1 MATAVKRRS
10 RYTNYSR
17 VPYDAYDGSAARQLQ
32 REEVLRPRPMVRPR
46 ERAVVRPRVRV
57 REAGLVSPFAV
68 VGFLA
73 VGVFAVLLLFSYV
86 QLTTISQ
93 QVVELRSEMTALQSE
108 EAKLRTAYELSYDL
122 SSIEETMTASGAMV
136 RPQNGQVVYVDLS
149 EPDTVTFFNQ
159 DEAVAGLDGMFES
172 VKSIASEIVAY
183 FQCVRPYSDLQ
194 TPEKQTGCPGRPLKR
209 TSREGVRKAIFLR
222 PPAIYHPIPRGSGRR
237 DFLSEVS
244 QPWQTERE
252 SVWSS
257 SSRTGGRTAPFWCA
271 PCSC

>member
-93 QVVELRSEMTALQSE
+93 QVGLRSEMTALQSE

-159 DEAVAGLDGMFES
+159 DEAAAGLDGMFES

-183 FQCVRPYSDLQ
+183 FQ
-194 TPEKQTGCPGRPLKR
+194 
-209 TSREGVRKAIFLR
+209 
-222 PPAIYHPIPRGSGRR
+222 
-237 DFLSEVS
+237 
-244 QPWQTERE
+244 
-252 SVWSS
+252 
-257 SSRTGGRTAPFWCA
+257 
-271 PCSC
+271 

>member
-57 REAGLVSPFAV
+57 REA

-93 QVVELRSEMTALQSE
+93 QVVELRSEMTDLQSE

-183 FQCVRPYSDLQ
+183 FQ
-194 TPEKQTGCPGRPLKR
+194 
-209 TSREGVRKAIFLR
+209 
-222 PPAIYHPIPRGSGRR
+222 
-237 DFLSEVS
+237 
-244 QPWQTERE
+244 
-252 SVWSS
+252 
-257 SSRTGGRTAPFWCA
+257 
-271 PCSC
+271 

>member
-46 ERAVVRPRVRV
+46 ERAVVRPRV

-149 EPDTVTFFNQ
+149 EPDTETFFNQ
-159 DEAVAGLDGMFES
+159 DEVASGLDGMFES

-183 FQCVRPYSDLQ
+183 FQ
-194 TPEKQTGCPGRPLKR
+194 
-209 TSREGVRKAIFLR
+209 
-222 PPAIYHPIPRGSGRR
+222 
-237 DFLSEVS
+237 
-244 QPWQTERE
+244 
-252 SVWSS
+252 
-257 SSRTGGRTAPFWCA
+257 
-271 PCSC
+271 

>member
-46 ERAVVRPRVRV
+46 VRV
-57 REAGLVSPFAV
+57 LEAGLVSPFAV

-183 FQCVRPYSDLQ
+183 FQ
-194 TPEKQTGCPGRPLKR
+194 
-209 TSREGVRKAIFLR
+209 
-222 PPAIYHPIPRGSGRR
+222 
-237 DFLSEVS
+237 
-244 QPWQTERE
+244 
-252 SVWSS
+252 
-257 SSRTGGRTAPFWCA
+257 
-271 PCSC
+271 

>member
-57 REAGLVSPFAV
+57 REAGLVSPFA

-159 DEAVAGLDGMFES
+159 DEAAAGLDGMFES

-183 FQCVRPYSDLQ
+183 FQ
-194 TPEKQTGCPGRPLKR
+194 
-209 TSREGVRKAIFLR
+209 
-222 PPAIYHPIPRGSGRR
+222 
-237 DFLSEVS
+237 
-244 QPWQTERE
+244 
-252 SVWSS
+252 
-257 SSRTGGRTAPFWCA
+257 
-271 PCSC
+271 

>member
-108 EAKLRTAYELSYDL
+108 EAKLRAQYALAYDPSD
-122 SSIEETMTASGAMV
+122 IEQSMTASGAMI
-136 RPQNGQVVYVDLS
+136 RPQDSQICYVDLS
-149 EPDTVTFFNQ
+149 EPD
-159 DEAVAGLDGMFES
+159 AVEICTGEQPVKGLKGLL
-172 VKSIASEIVAY
+172 ASLKELGGAVVEY
-183 FQCVRPYSDLQ
+183 FR
-194 TPEKQTGCPGRPLKR
+194 
-209 TSREGVRKAIFLR
+209 
-222 PPAIYHPIPRGSGRR
+222 
-237 DFLSEVS
+237 
-244 QPWQTERE
+244 
-252 SVWSS
+252 
-257 SSRTGGRTAPFWCA
+257 
-271 PCSC
+271 

>member
-32 REEVLRPRPMVRPR
+32 REEVLRPRPM
-46 ERAVVRPRVRV
+46 
-57 REAGLVSPFAV
+57 
-68 VGFLA
+68 
-73 VGVFAVLLLFSYV
+73 LLFSYV

-159 DEAVAGLDGMFES
+159 DEAAAGLDGMFES

-183 FQCVRPYSDLQ
+183 FQ
-194 TPEKQTGCPGRPLKR
+194 
-209 TSREGVRKAIFLR
+209 
-222 PPAIYHPIPRGSGRR
+222 
-237 DFLSEVS
+237 
-244 QPWQTERE
+244 
-252 SVWSS
+252 
-257 SSRTGGRTAPFWCA
+257 
-271 PCSC
+271 

>member
-1 MATAVKRRS
+1 
-10 RYTNYSR
+10 
-17 VPYDAYDGSAARQLQ
+17 
-32 REEVLRPRPMVRPR
+32 MVRPR

-183 FQCVRPYSDLQ
+183 FQ
-194 TPEKQTGCPGRPLKR
+194 
-209 TSREGVRKAIFLR
+209 
-222 PPAIYHPIPRGSGRR
+222 
-237 DFLSEVS
+237 
-244 QPWQTERE
+244 
-252 SVWSS
+252 
-257 SSRTGGRTAPFWCA
+257 
-271 PCSC
+271 

>member
-46 ERAVVRPRVRV
+46 VRV
-57 REAGLVSPFAV
+57 REAGLVSLFAV

-159 DEAVAGLDGMFES
+159 DEAAAGLDGMFES

-183 FQCVRPYSDLQ
+183 FQ
-194 TPEKQTGCPGRPLKR
+194 
-209 TSREGVRKAIFLR
+209 
-222 PPAIYHPIPRGSGRR
+222 
-237 DFLSEVS
+237 
-244 QPWQTERE
+244 
-252 SVWSS
+252 
-257 SSRTGGRTAPFWCA
+257 
-271 PCSC
+271 

>member
-73 VGVFAVLLLFSYV
+73 VGVFAVLLFSYV

-183 FQCVRPYSDLQ
+183 FQ
-194 TPEKQTGCPGRPLKR
+194 
-209 TSREGVRKAIFLR
+209 
-222 PPAIYHPIPRGSGRR
+222 
-237 DFLSEVS
+237 
-244 QPWQTERE
+244 
-252 SVWSS
+252 
-257 SSRTGGRTAPFWCA
+257 
-271 PCSC
+271 

>member
-32 REEVLRPRPMVRPR
+32 REEVLRPRPM
-46 ERAVVRPRVRV
+46 VRPRVRV

-183 FQCVRPYSDLQ
+183 FQ
-194 TPEKQTGCPGRPLKR
+194 
-209 TSREGVRKAIFLR
+209 
-222 PPAIYHPIPRGSGRR
+222 
-237 DFLSEVS
+237 
-244 QPWQTERE
+244 
-252 SVWSS
+252 
-257 SSRTGGRTAPFWCA
+257 
-271 PCSC
+271 

>member
-108 EAKLRTAYELSYDL
+108 EAKRTAYELSYDL

-159 DEAVAGLDGMFES
+159 DEAAAGLDGMFES

-183 FQCVRPYSDLQ
+183 FQ
-194 TPEKQTGCPGRPLKR
+194 
-209 TSREGVRKAIFLR
+209 
-222 PPAIYHPIPRGSGRR
+222 
-237 DFLSEVS
+237 
-244 QPWQTERE
+244 
-252 SVWSS
+252 
-257 SSRTGGRTAPFWCA
+257 
-271 PCSC
+271 

>member
-10 RYTNYSR
+10 RSTKYSR

-57 REAGLVSPFAV
+57 REAGLVSP
-68 VGFLA
+68 LA

-183 FQCVRPYSDLQ
+183 FQ
-194 TPEKQTGCPGRPLKR
+194 
-209 TSREGVRKAIFLR
+209 
-222 PPAIYHPIPRGSGRR
+222 
-237 DFLSEVS
+237 
-244 QPWQTERE
+244 
-252 SVWSS
+252 
-257 SSRTGGRTAPFWCA
+257 
-271 PCSC
+271 

>member
-93 QVVELRSEMTALQSE
+93 QVVELR
-108 EAKLRTAYELSYDL
+108 TAYELSYDL

-183 FQCVRPYSDLQ
+183 FQ
-194 TPEKQTGCPGRPLKR
+194 
-209 TSREGVRKAIFLR
+209 
-222 PPAIYHPIPRGSGRR
+222 
-237 DFLSEVS
+237 
-244 QPWQTERE
+244 
-252 SVWSS
+252 
-257 SSRTGGRTAPFWCA
+257 
-271 PCSC
+271 

>member
-122 SSIEETMTASGAMV
+122 SSGAMV

-183 FQCVRPYSDLQ
+183 FQ
-194 TPEKQTGCPGRPLKR
+194 
-209 TSREGVRKAIFLR
+209 
-222 PPAIYHPIPRGSGRR
+222 
-237 DFLSEVS
+237 
-244 QPWQTERE
+244 
-252 SVWSS
+252 
-257 SSRTGGRTAPFWCA
+257 
-271 PCSC
+271 

>member
-108 EAKLRTAYELSYDL
+108 
-122 SSIEETMTASGAMV
+122 
-136 RPQNGQVVYVDLS
+136 
-149 EPDTVTFFNQ
+149 
-159 DEAVAGLDGMFES
+159 
-172 VKSIASEIVAY
+172 
-183 FQCVRPYSDLQ
+183 
-194 TPEKQTGCPGRPLKR
+194 
-209 TSREGVRKAIFLR
+209 
-222 PPAIYHPIPRGSGRR
+222 
-237 DFLSEVS
+237 
-244 QPWQTERE
+244 
-252 SVWSS
+252 
-257 SSRTGGRTAPFWCA
+257 
-271 PCSC
+271 

>member
-108 EAKLRTAYELSYDL
+108 EAKLRTAYDHDSQWCHGSAAERAGGVCGPVRAGHRDL
-122 SSIEETMTASGAMV
+122 
-136 RPQNGQVVYVDLS
+136 
-149 EPDTVTFFNQ
+149 
-159 DEAVAGLDGMFES
+159 
-172 VKSIASEIVAY
+172 
-183 FQCVRPYSDLQ
+183 FQ
-194 TPEKQTGCPGRPLKR
+194 PGR
-209 TSREGVRKAIFLR
+209 
-222 PPAIYHPIPRGSGRR
+222 
-237 DFLSEVS
+237 
-244 QPWQTERE
+244 
-252 SVWSS
+252 
-257 SSRTGGRTAPFWCA
+257 GGRWTGRHV
-271 PCSC
+271 

>member
-149 EPDTVTFFNQ
+149 EPDTVTFFSQ

-183 FQCVRPYSDLQ
+183 FQ
-194 TPEKQTGCPGRPLKR
+194 
-209 TSREGVRKAIFLR
+209 
-222 PPAIYHPIPRGSGRR
+222 
-237 DFLSEVS
+237 
-244 QPWQTERE
+244 
-252 SVWSS
+252 
-257 SSRTGGRTAPFWCA
+257 
-271 PCSC
+271 

>member
-1 MATAVKRRS
+1 MA
-10 RYTNYSR
+10 
-17 VPYDAYDGSAARQLQ
+17 SAAREYRYAH
-32 REEVLRPRPMVRPR
+32 REFSTNGSLARDLDWAVR
-46 ERAVVRPRVRV
+46 ERELEHAGEVPRHERTQAAPKVYHKEQVLV
-57 REAGLVSPFAV
+57 RERQAIPVLSVLGVTAV
-68 VGFLA
+68 A
-73 VGVFAVLLLFSYV
+73 VAAVMLLLSYV

-183 FQCVRPYSDLQ
+183 FQ
-194 TPEKQTGCPGRPLKR
+194 
-209 TSREGVRKAIFLR
+209 
-222 PPAIYHPIPRGSGRR
+222 
-237 DFLSEVS
+237 
-244 QPWQTERE
+244 
-252 SVWSS
+252 
-257 SSRTGGRTAPFWCA
+257 
-271 PCSC
+271 

>member
-46 ERAVVRPRVRV
+46 ERAG
-57 REAGLVSPFAV
+57 EAGLVSPFAV

-183 FQCVRPYSDLQ
+183 FQ
-194 TPEKQTGCPGRPLKR
+194 
-209 TSREGVRKAIFLR
+209 
-222 PPAIYHPIPRGSGRR
+222 
-237 DFLSEVS
+237 
-244 QPWQTERE
+244 
-252 SVWSS
+252 
-257 SSRTGGRTAPFWCA
+257 
-271 PCSC
+271 

>member
-73 VGVFAVLLLFSYV
+73 VGVFAV

-159 DEAVAGLDGMFES
+159 DWTA
-172 VKSIASEIVAY
+172 
-183 FQCVRPYSDLQ
+183 C
-194 TPEKQTGCPGRPLKR
+194 
-209 TSREGVRKAIFLR
+209 LR
-222 PPAIYHPIPRGSGRR
+222 
-237 DFLSEVS
+237 V
-244 QPWQTERE
+244 
-252 SVWSS
+252 
-257 SSRTGGRTAPFWCA
+257 
-271 PCSC
+271 

>member
-136 RPQNGQVVYVDLS
+136 RPQNGQVYVDLS

-183 FQCVRPYSDLQ
+183 FQ
-194 TPEKQTGCPGRPLKR
+194 
-209 TSREGVRKAIFLR
+209 
-222 PPAIYHPIPRGSGRR
+222 
-237 DFLSEVS
+237 
-244 QPWQTERE
+244 
-252 SVWSS
+252 
-257 SSRTGGRTAPFWCA
+257 
-271 PCSC
+271 

>member
-46 ERAVVRPRVRV
+46 ERAVVRV

-183 FQCVRPYSDLQ
+183 FQ
-194 TPEKQTGCPGRPLKR
+194 
-209 TSREGVRKAIFLR
+209 
-222 PPAIYHPIPRGSGRR
+222 
-237 DFLSEVS
+237 
-244 QPWQTERE
+244 
-252 SVWSS
+252 
-257 SSRTGGRTAPFWCA
+257 
-271 PCSC
+271 

>member
-108 EAKLRTAYELSYDL
+108 EAS
-122 SSIEETMTASGAMV
+122 
-136 RPQNGQVVYVDLS
+136 
-149 EPDTVTFFNQ
+149 
-159 DEAVAGLDGMFES
+159 
-172 VKSIASEIVAY
+172 
-183 FQCVRPYSDLQ
+183 
-194 TPEKQTGCPGRPLKR
+194 
-209 TSREGVRKAIFLR
+209 
-222 PPAIYHPIPRGSGRR
+222 
-237 DFLSEVS
+237 
-244 QPWQTERE
+244 
-252 SVWSS
+252 
-257 SSRTGGRTAPFWCA
+257 CA
-271 PCSC
+271 PHMSCLMI